1 MIGLIFGLVLT
12 TFISVDGNVVAVAQ
26 NSPEAIAYTEN
37 AITDIGNPDNL
48 ESAQTINEV
57 SGGDAEMQSAS
68 QSEPQVMSYDNSEE
82 ISLLTDA
89 VELLAENS
97 TSVTGTMNST
107 VLNLMDRIIQDYPSY
122 YKYAGLRIDADDSY
136 RSVLYIAKRA
146 TVNGDTITFSD
157 DCIAVNF
164 YRYQQ
169 TGYSSYVYYDITES
183 PGATVNVSGDT
194 IVYTNC
200 IKGCPSL
207 GTVEQSNEDIFYVI
221 IFAAVI
227 CIILIRKKKHA

>member
-1 MIGLIFGLVLT
+1 MIGLILGIALT
-12 TFISVDGNVVAVAQ
+12 TFISVDGHVVAVEQ
-26 NSPEAIAYTEN
+26 NSPEAVYYNEN

-48 ESAQTINEV
+48 ESAQTTDEV
-57 SGGDAEMQSAS
+57 SGNDIITDNTKS
-68 QSEPQVMSYDNSEE
+68 VVSYDNSEE
-82 ISLLTDA
+82 ISLLSDA

-122 YKYAGLRIDADDSY
+122 YKYAGLRISDDDSY
-136 RSVLYIAKRA
+136 RSVLYISKRA
-146 TVNGDTITFSD
+146 SVNGDTITFSD

-169 TGYSSYVYYDITES
+169 TGYTSYVYYDITDS

-200 IKGCPSL
+200 IKGYPAL
-207 GTVEQSNEDIFYVI
+207 GTVKQSNEDMFYVV

>member
-12 TFISVDGNVVAVAQ
+12 TFISVDGNVIAVAQ
-26 NSPEAIAYTEN
+26 NSAEAAAYSES
-37 AITDIGNPDNL
+37 AVTDIGNPDNL
-48 ESAQTINEV
+48 ESAQSTEEV
-57 SGGDAEMQSAS
+57 STGDADTQAAT
-68 QSEPQVMSYDNSEE
+68 QAVTYDNSEE
-82 ISLLTDA
+82 ISLLSDA

-122 YKYAGLRIDADDSY
+122 YKYAGLRIDSDDSY

-146 TVNGDTITFSD
+146 TVNGDVITFSD

-164 YRYQQ
+164 YRYQE
-169 TGYSSYVYYDITES
+169 TGYSSYVYYDITKS

-200 IKGCPSL
+200 IKGYPSL
-207 GTVEQSNEDIFYVI
+207 GTVEQNNEDMFYVFL
-221 IFAAVI
+221 FAAVI

>member
-1 MIGLIFGLVLT
+1 MIGLLMGIALT
-12 TFISVDGNVVAVAQ
+12 TFIAVDGNVVAVAQ
-26 NSPEAIAYTEN
+26 NSPEAEAYKQT
-37 AITDIGNPDNL
+37 AVTDIGNPDNL
-48 ESAQTINEV
+48 ESAQTNTEV
-57 SGGDAEMQSAS
+57 SGNDINIESNTN
-68 QSEPQVMSYDNSEE
+68 VLTYDNSEE
-82 ISLLTDA
+82 ISLLSDA

-122 YKYAGLRIDADDSY
+122 YKYAGLRISSDDSY
-136 RSVLYIAKRA
+136 RSVLYISKRA
-146 TVNGDTITFSD
+146 SVNGDTITFSD

-169 TGYSSYVYYDITES
+169 TGYTSYVYYDITDS

-200 IKGCPSL
+200 IEGYPAL
-207 GTVEQSNEDIFYVI
+207 GTVKQSNEDMFYVV
-221 IFAAVI
+221 IFAAII

>member
-1 MIGLIFGLVLT
+1 MIGLLMGVALT
-12 TFISVDGNVVAVAQ
+12 TFISLDGDVIAVAQ
-26 NSPEAIAYTEN
+26 NSPEAFSYTETVV
-37 AITDIGNPDNL
+37 TDIGNPDNL
-48 ESAQTINEV
+48 DTTLSNPEV
-57 SGGDAEMQSAS
+57 SAGDAQFGDMQ
-68 QSEPQVMSYDNSEE
+68 PFLYDNSEE
-82 ISLLTDA
+82 ITLLSDA

-97 TSVTGTMNST
+97 SSVTGTMNST

-122 YKYAGLRIDADDSY
+122 YKYAGLRIDQNDAY

-164 YRYQQ
+164 RRNQS
-169 TGYSSYVYYDITES
+169 TGANSYVYYDITDS
-183 PGATVNVSGDT
+183 PNATVNVRGDT

-200 IKGCPSL
+200 IKGFPSL
-207 GTVEQSNEDIFYVI
+207 STVEQANEDNFYVL
-221 IFAAVI
+221 IFAAII